1 MGSALKLYSPPSG
14 NTPQGL
20 PDYWKFPNGVIRR
33 DLREID
39 DAELHLLGWT
49 GPYTRPTQKHVIEN
63 VNVPSEAVEELNSRE
78 DYTFDA
84 ENNCWVSLNH
94 DYDPETHK
102 VIWYSRER
110 RYVILPIDADTTE
123 YGIPYRSGV
132 QPQHRINSEVT
143 TNKKVIYKYVPENQL
158 PAPAPVL
165 WDNFKKGV
173 LRSDNYNQFI
183 TSLMTTRPSL
193 AVSFPSSLSKLDLGI
208 YTDFRSDWTVATE
221 NDLVSAELKT
231 ELKELAT
238 DCNLPKDFFDVVGE

>member
-49 GPYTRPTQKHVIEN
+49 GPYTKPTQKQVIEN
-63 VNVPSEAVEELNSRE
+63 VDVPPKAVEELNSSE
-78 DYTFDA
+78 DYTFDT

-102 VIWYSRER
+102 VIWYSKER

-143 TNKKVIYKYVPENQL
+143 TNKKIAKTIRK
-158 PAPAPVL
+158 
-165 WDNFKKGV
+165 FKKGK
-173 LRSDNYNQFI
+173 LTIGKSDKKVKNRKQAIAIALN
-183 TSLMTTRPSL
+183 R
-193 AVSFPSSLSKLDLGI
+193 AGI
-208 YTDFRSDWTVATE
+208 
-221 NDLVSAELKT
+221 KQ
-231 ELKELAT
+231 KG
-238 DCNLPKDFFDVVGE
+238 KK